1 MTRRRTPSFGE
12 PYAARLRTERTAI
25 GELERYVDARVASG
39 HLIGTDW
46 PYEPLLETP
55 PPVPLEFRW
64 HRVDRVIASLGRLR
78 QIAGAWAGQ
87 PLKLLDTQARYIIAP
102 TFGWTHPNGRRI
114 IRTVWDEIPRKNGK
128 STIASGVGLYL
139 FGDDGEA
146 GPQVAAAA
154 ADRSQAGLVFRP
166 SLAMANAS
174 PYWVERF
181 GDDIRANVIE
191 TAGGAGWFKAIS
203 ADGARQQGLN
213 LHGALIDEV
222 HVHKTDALVDALEK
236 GTGAREQ
243 PLILFITTADA
254 GDDHTIYGT
263 KRNYVEGI
271 VAGNIVDPTFRG
283 VVFAAGKDD
292 DPFALETLHRANPG
306 MGYTI
311 HQDYLEAQAAKAA
324 QSPAELNNYL
334 RFHLNRR
341 TKQADRWLAM
351 GPWDYGAVPIPADA
365 YAGRRAFAGLDLAS
379 STDFTAFAILTPVRP
394 DDDADEVA
402 DDDAALDALDAIAG
416 RETDLELVRRA
427 GGYYLI
433 VDHWLP
439 EERIPELERKL
450 GVPLEQ
456 WVADGWLRTTE
467 GNVIDYRQVRTDV
480 LARLAELDVDPAGL
494 ECAFDPW
501 NASETVRELE
511 DAGLAMHPLRQGYA
525 SLSAPCHELERLV
538 MGSTADVPLLIHA
551 GNPILRWE
559 ADNVAVHTDPNGN
572 LKPSKPD
579 RRKSAKRIDG
589 IAATVNGL
597 ARAMLRPPP
606 PKRRRVVAF

>member
-1 MTRRRTPSFGE
+1 MTRRRTPAFGE
-12 PYAARLRTERTAI
+12 PYTARLRTERTAI
-25 GELERYVDARVASG
+25 AELERYVAARVASG

-46 PYEPLLETP
+46 PYAPLYETP

-78 QIAGAWAGQ
+78 QIAGTWADQ
-87 PLKLLDTQARYIIAP
+87 PLKLLDTQARYVVAP

-114 IRTVWDEIPRKNGK
+114 IRTMWDDIARKNGK
-128 STIASGVGLYL
+128 STLASGVGLYM

-154 ADRSQAGLVFRP
+154 ADRAQAGLVFRP

-174 PYWVERF
+174 PYWRERF
-181 GDDIRANVIE
+181 GDNIRANLIE

-213 LHGALIDEV
+213 LHAAIIDEV
-222 HVHKTDALVDALEK
+222 HVHKTGELIDALEK

-243 PLILFITTADA
+243 PLVLFITTADA
-254 GDDHTIYGT
+254 GDDLTPYGT
-263 KRNYVEGI
+263 KRIYLEGI

-283 VVFAAGKDD
+283 VVFGATKDD
-292 DPFALETLHRANPG
+292 DPFALETIHKANPG

-311 HQDYLEAQAAKAA
+311 HEDYLVAEARRAA

-334 RFHLNRR
+334 RFHLNLR
-341 TKQADRWLAM
+341 TKQADRWLTLDA
-351 GPWDYGAVPIPADA
+351 WDLGALPIPDGAFD
-365 YAGRRAFAGLDLAS
+365 GRRASAGLDLAS
-379 STDFTAFAILTPVRP
+379 STDFTAFAIVVPV
-394 DDDADEVA
+394 DDDNELDAIGQEDAD
-402 DDDAALDALDAIAG
+402 LDALDAIAG

-427 GGYYLI
+427 AGYYLI

-467 GNVIDYRQVRTDV
+467 GNVIDYRTVRRDV
-480 LARLAELDVDPAGL
+480 LARLDELGVDPGGL

-511 DAGLAMHPLRQGYA
+511 EAGLAMHPLRQGYA

-538 MGSTADVPLLIHA
+538 MGSTAELPLLIHA

-559 ADNVAVHTDPNGN
+559 ADNVAVLTDPNGN

-579 RRKSAKRIDG
+579 RRKSTKRIDG
-589 IAATVNGL
+589 IAATVNAL

-606 PKRRRVVAF
+606 PKRRRVAGF